1 MAVSPNPGTEVPCG
15 ADVQAARAAARQ
27 RTAWQSC
34 SPDVSSAQFVP
45 ALNPLSNMLFQH
57 EAEAPLQTAL
67 VDRVDNAQSHAC
79 RTSPDGQEVR
89 QGSGPCPVG
98 GTPG

>member
-1 MAVSPNPGTEVPCG
+1 
-15 ADVQAARAAARQ
+15 
-27 RTAWQSC
+27 
-34 SPDVSSAQFVP
+34 
-45 ALNPLSNMLFQH
+45 MLFQH

-89 QGSGPCPVG
+89 QGSGPCPVA
-98 GTPG
+98 GTPGRFPVSILETICYQE